1 MVEGAMARVAHYDNC
16 PIKDSIEHSKERGQG
31 NSLSVLVSKQNL
43 LLAYALC
50 LSFKRRN
57 K

>member
-1 MVEGAMARVAHYDNC
+1 MARVAHYDNC